1 MFPWCIIGFG
11 IVLLALSFFSLPY
24 IGFPAWS
31 LALLLIGFGV
41 GLLCSHRVQFK
52 IVAKERGTR

>member
-1 MFPWCIIGFG
+1 MFPWCIIVFG

-52 IVAKERGTR
+52 IVAKEKGTR

>member
-1 MFPWCIIGFG
+1 MFPWCIIVFG

-31 LALLLIGFGV
+31 FALLLIGFGI
-41 GLLCSHRVQFK
+41 GLLCSRRVQFK
-52 IVAKERGTR
+52 IVAKEKGTR

>member
-1 MFPWCIIGFG
+1 MVPWCIICFG
-11 IVLLALSFFSLPY
+11 IVLLGLSFFSLPY

-31 LALLLIGFGV
+31 FALLLIGFGL

-52 IVAKERGTR
+52 IVAKEKGTR

>member
-1 MFPWCIIGFG
+1 MVPWFIIVFG

-24 IGFPAWS
+24 VGFPAWS

-41 GLLCSHRVQFK
+41 GLLCTRRVSFK
-52 IVAKERGTR
+52 IVAKEKGTR

>member
-52 IVAKERGTR
+52 IVAKEKGTR